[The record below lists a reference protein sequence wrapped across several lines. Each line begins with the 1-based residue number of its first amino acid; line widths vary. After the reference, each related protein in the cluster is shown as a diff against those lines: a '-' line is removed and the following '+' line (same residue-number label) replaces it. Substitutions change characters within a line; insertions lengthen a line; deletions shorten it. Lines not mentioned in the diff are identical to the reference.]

1 LGEDLGEQ
9 QAMMM
14 NRERI
19 GFWVR
24 LLSIVLAAV
33 FLISFLFLGVGT
45 NLNINIFQLFSNQGQ
60 QQKQADQ
67 APDPQEQ
74 IAAAEKDLEKDPKDP
89 EKIKNLAALYYT
101 AGRYDDAIQVLQRGR
116 EVAPQDEEIPAL
128 IGQVYSQ
135 QAQAAK
141 GEKQKELLKKAGDGF
156 AASAEADPR
165 NAEAYLLAG
174 QAYDQAGQPAD
185 AIEYYNGYLDLE
197 PKGENAKKVKERIS
211 ALLKGGD
218 SSGSS
223 EP

>member
-1 LGEDLGEQ
+1 
-9 QAMMM
+9 MMM
-14 NRERI
+14 NRDRL

-24 LLSIVLAAV
+24 LVSIVLAAF
-33 FLISFLFLGVGT
+33 FLISFIFLGLGT
-45 NLNINIFQLFSNQGQ
+45 NISYNLFEVLGNQDQ

-74 IAAAEKDLEKDPKDP
+74 IAEAEKALEKDPKDP
-89 EKIKNLAALYYT
+89 ENIKDLAVLYYT

-116 EVAPQDEEIPAL
+116 EVAPQNEEIPAL
-128 IGQVYSQ
+128 IGQIYSQ
-135 QAQAAK
+135 QAQAEK
-141 GEKQKELLKKAGDGF
+141 GEKQKELLKKAGDAF
-156 AASAEADPR
+156 AASAEAEPD

-197 PKGENAKKVKERIS
+197 PKGESAKKVKDRIS
-211 ALLKGGD
+211 VLLEGGD
-218 SSGSS
+218 SSA

>member
-1 LGEDLGEQ
+1 
-9 QAMMM
+9 MMM
-14 NRERI
+14 NRDRLS
-19 GFWVR
+19 FWVR
-24 LLSIVLAAV
+24 LVAIVLAAF
-33 FLISFLFLGVGT
+33 FLLSFIFLGVGT
-45 NLNINIFQLFSNQGQ
+45 NISYNLFELIGNQDQ
-60 QQKQADQ
+60 QQQAGQ

-74 IAAAEKDLEKDPKDP
+74 IEDAEKALEKDPKDP
-89 EKIKNLAALYYT
+89 EKIKDLAALYYT

-128 IGQVYSQ
+128 IGQIYSE

-141 GEKQKELLKKAGDGF
+141 GEKQKELLKKAGDAF
-156 AASAEADPR
+156 AASAEAEPD

-197 PKGENAKKVKERIS
+197 PKGENAKKVKDRIS
-211 ALLKGGD
+211 ALLEGGG
-218 SSGSS
+218 GSA